1 MVVNADAGWDLAVNN
16 RNGQLTLVV
25 EVKNKIGVSPE
36 WAASLRRN
44 LLAHGTLPTAPYLLI
59 AFPDTFY
66 LWTDHETS
74 LEVIAPDYIVD
85 ARSIMQ
91 PYLERAGFAADQISG
106 QSLELIVSAW
116 LGELL
121 YAETLPADGHN
132 DHWLIDSGLLAA
144 IAGGH
149 FAQEVA
155 A

>member
-1 MVVNADAGWDLAVNN
+1 MVVNADAGWDLAINN

-44 LLAHGTLPTAPYLLI
+44 LLAHDTLPTAPYLLI

-74 LEVIAPDYIVD
+74 LEAIAPDYSVD
-85 ARSIMQ
+85 ARGIIQ
-91 PYLERAGFAADQISG
+91 PYLERAGFTADQISG

-121 YAETLPADGHN
+121 YAETLSEEGN
-132 DHWLIDSGLLAA
+132 DYRWLIDSGLLAA
-144 IAGGH
+144 ISGGR